1 MKQEEVKKSKTHVS
15 KGSIKAGLQQLG
27 LKKGDNIGVHSSLS
41 SFGYVEGGADTVI
54 DTLLE
59 VISKEGT
66 IVMPTHSAN
75 LEKVERTPEEIAVG
89 VSWLYKILPYDPQKT
104 PCTTGT
110 IPETFRKRK
119 DVLRSLHHVHSIAA
133 TGPKAKA
140 IVKAGNK
147 NVLDAWKQLL
157 KDNGYIL
164 LLGVDLGACTAMH
177 LAEERVTFPNHILE
191 KITPPKWFV
200 EKYPVDQWEW
210 DVGPYPAFAKME
222 HLCLKHKIMK
232 TTTVGEATLKLV
244 KLKELI
250 DLYEKHLKED
260 PDPFYT
266 T

>member
-1 MKQEEVKKSKTHVS
+1 MNQEEVKKPAAHVS
-15 KGSIKAGLQQLG
+15 KGDLKAGLKQLG
-27 LKKGDNIGVHSSLS
+27 LKKGDNIGVHSALS
-41 SFGYVEGGADTVI
+41 SFGYVDGGADTVI
-54 DTLLE
+54 DALLE
-59 VISKEGT
+59 VVSKEGT

-75 LEKVERTPEEIAVG
+75 LEKVERSPEEIAAG
-89 VSWLYKILPYDPQKT
+89 VSWLYKILPYDPHKT

-133 TGPKAKA
+133 TGPKTKA

-157 KDNGYIL
+157 ENNGYIL
-164 LLGVDLGACTAMH
+164 LLGVDLGTCTAMH

-200 EKYPVDQWEW
+200 EKYPEDQWEW
-210 DVGPYPAFAKME
+210 DVGPYPVFAKMK
-222 HLCLKHKIMK
+222 HPCLKHKIMK
-232 TTTVGEATLKLV
+232 TATVGEATLTLV

-260 PDPFYT
+260 PAPFYT